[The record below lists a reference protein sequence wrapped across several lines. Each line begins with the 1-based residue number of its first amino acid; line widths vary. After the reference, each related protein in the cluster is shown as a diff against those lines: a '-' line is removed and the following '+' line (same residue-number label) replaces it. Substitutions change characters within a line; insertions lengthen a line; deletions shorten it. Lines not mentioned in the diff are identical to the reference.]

1 MSRFQLGG
9 LSPGSNRCPPP
20 CSASALHHVLPAQC
34 HVPPARYAMH
44 FQCVAKLRQLATP
57 TFLTFL
63 SPTII
68 IITSVH
74 SFFRCLLITTVLNR
88 CVWLTASL
96 WIAGVD
102 ATRRA
107 RPLCFGLTQMWNKG
121 GSTRCCYIR
130 ITEQWLGEEKVCCWL
145 LILFSIVRVTRFTC
159 PLWRTFFG
167 LEIIDAVLINIEVMS
182 PSRLTEPVTSRE
194 ILQLVL

>member
-57 TFLTFL
+57 TLLTFL

-121 GSTRCCYIR
+121 GSTRCCYIHTYHR
-130 ITEQWLGEEKVCCWL
+130 TMIGRGAGVLLAANLIFYSQCHQVHLSSLTYIFWPGNNRCCSDKYWGH
-145 LILFSIVRVTRFTC
+145 V
-159 PLWRTFFG
+159 PL
-167 LEIIDAVLINIEVMS
+167 
-182 PSRLTEPVTSRE
+182 
-194 ILQLVL
+194 